1 MDWKEIIRV
10 GMEMMKAGCNQ
21 NDNVDDCP
29 KCPFAYY
36 CFNTTVDN
44 KAVCPETFFEEE
56 DA

>member
-1 MDWKEIIRV
+1 MDWKETIRK

-21 NDNVDDCP
+21 NDNVDNCP

-44 KAVCPETFFEEE
+44 KAICPETFFEEE